1 MTKEIA
7 RELWPEV
14 YGAVR
19 EEART
24 AAVCMKAA
32 MFMVVGPNGFKPA
45 GSLGKPGLFQR
56 DFSARRPGDRGCR
69 ALRSRLSYVAKLH
82 LN

>member
-14 YGAVR
+14 YEAVR

-24 AAVCMKAA
+24 AAVGMRAA
-32 MFMVVGPNGFKPA
+32 MFVVWDPTDSNQPVHWASPVRFNEIFPRVAQVIEVVGLMPGAGCKP
-45 GSLGKPGLFQR
+45 
-56 DFSARRPGDRGCR
+56 D
-69 ALRSRLSYVAKLH
+69 
-82 LN
+82 

>member
-14 YGAVR
+14 YEAVR
-19 EEART
+19 EEARA

-32 MFMVVGPNGFKPA
+32 MFVVWDPTDGNQQVHWASPVCFNELFSRAAQVIEVVGPY
-45 GSLGKPGLFQR
+45 
-56 DFSARRPGDRGCR
+56 ARR
-69 ALRSRLSYVAKLH
+69 AA
-82 LN
+82 